1 MDQALSS
8 GQLLVKTGLSEYIN
22 KMTKDFI
29 GNRLLYGLIGKRAKG
44 KVKKFQ
50 KRFLMLISAKP
61 LYPDNYN
68 DEKILSET

>member
-44 KVKKFQ
+44 KVKKF
-50 KRFLMLISAKP
+50 
-61 LYPDNYN
+61 
-68 DEKILSET
+68 